1 MGIEIVRHADG
12 RLLVRQRLVRPV
24 VYLDHWA
31 VRLFSEDMSLQ
42 ERFVDAL
49 QQSRGTWLFAC
60 ANLME
65 FVAMTDADQAVAAE
79 ELLRRAMP
87 SVYVADLY
95 SDPGFALSKKAVPS
109 GEPPDEHWMLKD
121 LAARAH
127 IAGGTLNTSRFV
139 QEAVLQR
146 TVLLPLFEE
155 LKEEVANALRA
166 SVANEKKRSLASKF
180 RPVAEMDANE
190 ALLAELLRELHIN
203 QAFRMND
210 RHAMDLV
217 HAVSAATVCDYLLLD
232 RGWAARLNSAA
243 GRMRQAGVQGK
254 VGRAFA
260 QPHLQEFFE
269 HLMRDESS
277 RSSR

>member
-87 SVYVADLY
+87 SV
-95 SDPGFALSKKAVPS
+95 
-109 GEPPDEHWMLKD
+109 
-121 LAARAH
+121 
-127 IAGGTLNTSRFV
+127 
-139 QEAVLQR
+139 
-146 TVLLPLFEE
+146 
-155 LKEEVANALRA
+155 
-166 SVANEKKRSLASKF
+166 
-180 RPVAEMDANE
+180 
-190 ALLAELLRELHIN
+190 
-203 QAFRMND
+203 
-210 RHAMDLV
+210 
-217 HAVSAATVCDYLLLD
+217 
-232 RGWAARLNSAA
+232 
-243 GRMRQAGVQGK
+243 
-254 VGRAFA
+254 
-260 QPHLQEFFE
+260 
-269 HLMRDESS
+269 
-277 RSSR
+277 

>member
-12 RLLVRQRLVRPV
+12 RVLLRQRLVRPV

-31 VRLFSEDMSLQ
+31 VRLFSEDLPLQ
-42 ERFVDAL
+42 DRFVHAL

-65 FVAMTDADQAVAAE
+65 FVAMTDLDQAVAAE

-109 GEPPDEHWMLKD
+109 DDPPDEHWMLKD

-127 IAGGTLNTSRFV
+127 IAGGTLNTTRFV

-146 TVLLPLFEE
+146 AVLLPLFEE
-155 LKEEVANALRA
+155 FKKQVVNAIRA
-166 SVANEKKRSLASKF
+166 SAADQEKQRLASKF
-180 RPVAEMDANE
+180 KSVAAMNVGD
-190 ALLAELLRELHIN
+190 ALLAELLREPHIN
-203 QAFRMND
+203 QSFRID
-210 RHAMDLV
+210 DHHAMDLV
-217 HAVSAATVCDYLLLD
+217 HTVPAATVCDYLLLD
-232 RGWAARLNSAA
+232 RGWTARLNSAA
-243 GRMRQAGVQGK
+243 DRMQRAGVRGK

-260 QPHLQEFFE
+260 EPHLQEFFD
-269 HLMRDESS
+269 HLVRDENS
-277 RSSR
+277 RSSC